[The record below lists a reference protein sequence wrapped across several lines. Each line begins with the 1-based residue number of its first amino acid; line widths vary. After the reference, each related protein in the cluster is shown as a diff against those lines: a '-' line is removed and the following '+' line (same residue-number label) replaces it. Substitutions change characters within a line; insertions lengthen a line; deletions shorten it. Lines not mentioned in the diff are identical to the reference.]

1 MGQHKSKIYQEETL
15 AHVGIALHQYNGKPS
30 AWEVI
35 TKRHSTVSLAQPNA
49 KPEAITP
56 LKKLITM
63 LHFAVGKLNIPSA
76 MSENVEEL
84 GKLKM

>member
-1 MGQHKSKIYQEETL
+1 MGQHRHQEETL
-15 AHVGIALHQYNGKPS
+15 AH
-30 AWEVI
+30 WESHFTNTCI
-35 TKRHSTVSLAQPNA
+35 EELPLAQPNA

-76 MSENVEEL
+76 MYH
-84 GKLKM
+84 